1 MHLVSQLGRVNAITC
16 EFSVAIVGRIMGEVY
31 TGNQF
36 PKRDKLLNVI
46 NVKTLLSVELVD
58 PKVVFKRLLNRAIL
72 SFYFRKELGCVV
84 LCPSSI

>member
-16 EFSVAIVGRIMGEVY
+16 EFSMDIVGRFTGEVY

-46 NVKTLLSVELVD
+46 NVKTLLNVELVD

-72 SFYFRKELGCVV
+72 YFCFLKELGCVV